1 MSQQNRTHFLE
12 LLYLLLK
19 NTQYGEHCHRQ
30 ADLEMCLT
38 RIYEE
43 PEQEQSNS
51 STDKE
56 TIKLIWKEFKQ
67 YFRYST
73 LV

>member
-1 MSQQNRTHFLE
+1 MIFLQNRSHYLE

-19 NTQYGEHCHRQ
+19 NTSYGDHCHRQ

-38 RIYEE
+38 RIFEE
-43 PEQEQSNS
+43 GEEHSDAS
-51 STDKE
+51 LDKE
-56 TIKLIWKEFKQ
+56 TIKLIWRDFGTYFK
-67 YFRYST
+67 YST